1 VATLTEK
8 ELNIL
13 FEELRKSK
21 LGRCF
26 IVELKK
32 IHQNFSVCQV
42 EDYSLENIES
52 EYCFIGKTDME
63 KSLVCITDEALQM

>member
-1 VATLTEK
+1 MGYADRKRAKYTV
-8 ELNIL
+8 
-13 FEELRKSK
+13 EELRKSK

-42 EDYSLENIES
+42 EDYSLVNIES

>member
-1 VATLTEK
+1 MATLTEK

-21 LGRCF
+21 LGRGF

-42 EDYSLENIES
+42 EDYSLVNIES

>member
-1 VATLTEK
+1 MATLTEK